1 MSILSAITRG
11 DRKMSLVVGV
21 TGGIATGKSTVVKCV
36 EEAGIPIIDAD
47 IVAREV
53 VEPGMPGLEKIKTV
67 FGPEVI
73 NPDGTLARKKLGKI
87 IFADDNK
94 RELLNRSLGPF
105 IRKEILRQI
114 EVMKA
119 KADLVIVDIPL
130 LYETGYESLLD
141 QVAVVYLPESIQLQ
155 RLMKRD
161 HLTSIEAQQRINC
174 QMPIEE
180 KRKRA
185 DILFDN
191 QGTIEEVKTQ
201 VQEWLAKR
209 KN

>member
-1 MSILSAITRG
+1 MLISLLAKWWSQGCQGLKNQNCFWARG
-11 DRKMSLVVGV
+11 HQSRWDTS
-21 TGGIATGKSTVVKCV
+21 S
-36 EEAGIPIIDAD
+36 E
-47 IVAREV
+47 
-53 VEPGMPGLEKIKTV
+53 
-67 FGPEVI
+67 
-73 NPDGTLARKKLGKI
+73 KLGKI

-161 HLTSIEAQQRINC
+161 HLTSIEAQQRINS

>member
-1 MSILSAITRG
+1 
-11 DRKMSLVVGV
+11 
-21 TGGIATGKSTVVKCV
+21 
-36 EEAGIPIIDAD
+36 
-47 IVAREV
+47 
-53 VEPGMPGLEKIKTV
+53 MPGLEKIKTV

-130 LYETGYESLLD
+130 LYETGYESLID

-161 HLTSIEAQQRINC
+161 HLTSIEAQQRINS

>member
-21 TGGIATGKSTVVKCV
+21 TGGIATGKSTVVKCF

-161 HLTSIEAQQRINC
+161 HLTSIEAQQRINS

-201 VQEWLAKR
+201 VQEWLAER

>member
-1 MSILSAITRG
+1 
-11 DRKMSLVVGV
+11 MSLVLGV
-21 TGGIATGKSTVVKCV
+21 TGGIATGKSTVVKCFA
-36 EEAGIPIIDAD
+36 EAGIPIIDAD

-53 VEPGMPGLEKIKTV
+53 VEPGMPGLEKIKAV
-67 FGPEVI
+67 FGSEVI

-87 IFADDNK
+87 IFADEK
-94 RELLNRSLGPF
+94 QRELLNRTLGPF

-114 EVMKA
+114 EEVKA

-130 LYETGYESLLD
+130 LYETGYETLLD
-141 QVAVVYLPESIQLQ
+141 QVAVVYLPEAIQLQ

-161 HLTSIEAQQRINC
+161 HLTETEAQQRIRS

-191 QGTIEEVKTQ
+191 QGSKEETRGQ
-201 VQEWLAKR
+201 VQSWLAKR
-209 KN
+209 KK

>member
-1 MSILSAITRG
+1 
-11 DRKMSLVVGV
+11 MSLVVGV
-21 TGGIATGKSTVVKCV
+21 TGGIATGKSTVVKCF

-119 KADLVIVDIPL
+119 KADLVI
-130 LYETGYESLLD
+130 ETGYESLID

-161 HLTSIEAQQRINC
+161 HLTSIEAQQRINS

>member
-1 MSILSAITRG
+1 M
-11 DRKMSLVVGV
+11 
-21 TGGIATGKSTVVKCV
+21 
-36 EEAGIPIIDAD
+36 
-47 IVAREV
+47 
-53 VEPGMPGLEKIKTV
+53 
-67 FGPEVI
+67 
-73 NPDGTLARKKLGKI
+73 
-87 IFADDNK
+87 
-94 RELLNRSLGPF
+94 LNRSLGPF

-161 HLTSIEAQQRINC
+161 HLTSIEAQQRINS

-209 KN
+209 KQLRQRHRHKGAPFISEKLTVDALFCRLLETEVMKGYLGKRLWLSLSLFLFHFC